1 MSFPLLNHNCLDQL
15 IGIYPLPILFNDSE
29 STLTIVGGHIEDIR
43 FDMLNPKVL
52 STENNDESSN
62 LNSYQVCQLE
72 KSSII
77 WKIKLEGYENHDGL
91 KAIRKEIDEQ
101 ISSYE
106 SLMKQIIEMGNKN
119 NLGIGLQESK
129 LKIHWTS
136 RIKTRII

>member
-101 ISSYE
+101 I
-106 SLMKQIIEMGNKN
+106 
-119 NLGIGLQESK
+119 
-129 LKIHWTS
+129 
-136 RIKTRII
+136 